1 MRKYDHLPRQAR
13 DRRNEGCI
21 IWKRSGASFS
31 LRDGQLGPML
41 ELLKG
46 LLGFAASADGTLR
59 LHGNVT
65 LSSDKLGSCS
75 VQVPCEVSAQLP
87 SDVVKTWPM
96 GIARVVLGGVNVGGH
111 RNCSIDAR
119 VKEDVA
125 AASTHAAAVRGKAE
139 EGTISISYTIA
150 T

>member
-1 MRKYDHLPRQAR
+1 MLKIRSFAKTCSGQTQRRLYHL
-13 DRRNEGCI
+13 ET
-21 IWKRSGASFS
+21 KRCFVLSHS

-75 VQVPCEVSAQLP
+75 VQVPCEVSTQLP
-87 SDVVKTWPM
+87 SDVVKTWPV

-119 VKEDVA
+119 VEEDSA
-125 AASTHAAAVRGKAE
+125 PASTIRGEAE

>member
-1 MRKYDHLPRQAR
+1 
-13 DRRNEGCI
+13 
-21 IWKRSGASFS
+21 
-31 LRDGQLGPML
+31 ML

-75 VQVPCEVSAQLP
+75 VQAPCEVSTQLP
-87 SDVVKTWPM
+87 LDVVTTWPM
-96 GIARVVLGGVNVGGH
+96 GIARVVLGGVNVGCH

-119 VKEDVA
+119 VEEDSA
-125 AASTHAAAVRGKAE
+125 PASTIRGKAE